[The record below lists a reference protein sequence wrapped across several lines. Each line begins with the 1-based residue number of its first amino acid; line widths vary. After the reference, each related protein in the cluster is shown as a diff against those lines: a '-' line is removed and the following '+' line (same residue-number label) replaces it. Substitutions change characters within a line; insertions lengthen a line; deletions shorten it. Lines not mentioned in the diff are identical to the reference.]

1 MINWNEE
8 RKVIK
13 TRQEVVDE
21 IKEILID
28 SLMLEIDKDLI
39 MNDQP
44 LFGRGLELDS
54 IDALELSIGISTTFG
69 VELNDDDMAVLSSV
83 NKLADFVIEN
93 SEELICER

>member
-1 MINWNEE
+1 MIFLD

-93 SEELICER
+93 SEELICES

>member
-39 MNDQP
+39 MN
-44 LFGRGLELDS
+44 G
-54 IDALELSIGISTTFG
+54 IDYNE
-69 VELNDDDMAVLSSV
+69 
-83 NKLADFVIEN
+83 VIIAGN
-93 SEELICER
+93 INVIKDINELIVTV

>member
-1 MINWNEE
+1 
-8 RKVIK
+8 
-13 TRQEVVDE
+13 
-21 IKEILID
+21 
-28 SLMLEIDKDLI
+28 MLEIDKDLI

-93 SEELICER
+93 SEELICES